1 MTIKKHIVIIIF
13 LLLNTIIFSQQADK
27 FILIDSTKNKGY
39 EVDKG
44 TFIKVQTDSIGYFG
58 SLQNVTDEGVV
69 VDNYH
74 IKWNEIKSLTFEDK
88 KIFDKWKKIT
98 LFSVII
104 NFLLTTIAVIEDGN
118 KSGFVFLVFFVI
130 TIPLLMLSLSFLII
144 GKILS
149 KIGRTIKYKD

>member
-88 KIFDKWKKIT
+88 KIFDKWKK
-98 LFSVII
+98 
-104 NFLLTTIAVIEDGN
+104 
-118 KSGFVFLVFFVI
+118 
-130 TIPLLMLSLSFLII
+130 
-144 GKILS
+144 
-149 KIGRTIKYKD
+149 